1 MFILMQEIPNVC
13 LAAFL
18 SRAIMLLKVTKR
30 ERERGGGRETWEV
43 YPKGKPSNKS
53 FVVMNFPG

>member
-30 ERERGGGRETWEV
+30 EKERGRGGDV
-43 YPKGKPSNKS
+43 YPKDKPSDKS

>member
-18 SRAIMLLKVTKR
+18 SRAIMFLLKVTKR
-30 ERERGGGRETWEV
+30 EGEEDVGSLSE
-43 YPKGKPSNKS
+43 
-53 FVVMNFPG
+53 